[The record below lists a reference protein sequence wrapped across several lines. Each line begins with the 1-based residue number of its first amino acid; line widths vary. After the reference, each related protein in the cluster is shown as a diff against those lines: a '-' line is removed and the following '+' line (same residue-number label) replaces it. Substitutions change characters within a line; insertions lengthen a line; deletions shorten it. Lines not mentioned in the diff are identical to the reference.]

1 MLMISDWT
9 MPESLRK
16 ILVLA
21 VVSSIIIVIIV
32 IKIITKNELW

>member
-1 MLMISDWT
+1 

-21 VVSSIIIVIIV
+21 VVRSIIIVIIV